1 MADDPGATPETARN
15 SNPLRGAL
23 VKYCILA
30 LVLFSVLRF
39 VSGRSDWYR
48 AWVYVDLTLGA
59 QIVVGVILMRVN
71 PALLVERSRMQ
82 KGTKTWDKW
91 LAPIVALAG
100 PLAMWITAALEAR
113 WTWPLRVDIASSGAG
128 FVVCLLGIVL
138 TAWAMTSNR
147 FFAATVR
154 IQEDRGQVVVDQ
166 GPYGYVRHP
175 GYAGALVFTLAS
187 PIAMG
192 SWYALIPAAFT
203 AIVLVVRTALEDRT
217 LKSELAGYAEYAGR
231 VRARLIPGIW

>member
-1 MADDPGATPETARN
+1 MADKPDAARETAQN

-23 VKYCILA
+23 LKYCILA
-30 LVLFSVLRF
+30 LVLFSVLRL

-82 KGTKTWDKW
+82 KGTKSWDKW

-113 WTWPLRVDIASSGAG
+113 WIWPPRIALSYSVAG
-128 FVVCLLGIVL
+128 LAVCLAGILL
-138 TAWAMTSNR
+138 TAWAMVSNP

-154 IQEDRGQVVVDQ
+154 IQDDRGQVVVDT
-166 GPYGYVRHP
+166 GPYRLIRHP
-175 GYAGALVFTLAS
+175 GYTGALAFTLAT
-187 PIAMG
+187 PFALG
-192 SWYALIPAAFT
+192 SWYALVRAVLTAA
-203 AIVLVVRTALEDRT
+203 VLALRTALEDRT
-217 LKSELAGYAEYAGR
+217 LQAELPGHAEYAAR
-231 VRARLIPGIW
+231 VKDRLLPAVW